1 MCPFLCP
8 SALRHYTKLCGFIGC
23 FVMGTT
29 TNGARPKPRAV
40 SRLLPTSASVRNA
53 EVGSSILLPSTNLR
67 SHRAITGAPAGKP
80 ISAPDRAIP
89 GAPAG
94 KPTSAPDHAEVAHR
108 SPGESG
114 PQRHLAGYA
123 ARRCRRI
130 STTIGRSETAMM
142 PSATSVKLFFTI
154 GTLPN
159 ANPAIVQ
166 IPTQITPP
174 ATL

>member
-1 MCPFLCP
+1 
-8 SALRHYTKLCGFIGC
+8 
-23 FVMGTT
+23 MGILTRR
-29 TNGARPKPRAV
+29 G
-40 SRLLPTSASVRNA
+40 RLAQLGERCVRNA

-67 SHRAITGAPAGKP
+67 SH
-80 ISAPDRAIP
+80 RAIP